1 MVISPLRRLA
11 APLVALALAACAHPA
26 PVQETDPN
34 AVRTPD
40 ASASG
45 MLLDGRGVA
54 MSFEKAV
61 HLISFAPL
69 LPIERVDAIA
79 VIPPLGNDDSL
90 ANRGIAFEF
99 TANGAKMI
107 LSEWPAQNFR
117 IAFAGHDASAVSC
130 KPVAYSHNGIVWTTP
145 KGLVLTLQPDGG
157 AKAARIAREANA
169 LIARG
174 CR

>member
-1 MVISPLRRLA
+1 MVISLLRNLA
-11 APLVALALAACAHPA
+11 VPIVALAFAACAHAVP
-26 PVQETDPN
+26 PSTTSPD

-40 ASASG
+40 SSATG

-54 MSFEKAV
+54 MPFGTAI
-61 HLISFAPL
+61 HLISFKPY
-69 LPIERVDAIA
+69 LPAERIGAVA
-79 VIPPLGNDDSL
+79 VIPPLGSDDTL
-90 ANRGIAFEF
+90 ANRGIAFEY
-99 TANGAKMI
+99 TKGGAKMI

-117 IAFAGHDASAVSC
+117 IAFAGHDASAAPC
-130 KPVAYSHNGIVWTTP
+130 KPVAYSHNGVVWTTP

-157 AKAARIAREANA
+157 ATAARVTREARA